1 MADPDAL
8 TQATLEQLGIP
19 SVTGDEA
26 ALADHLVSTYGP
38 NRTTRIGN
46 SVVVG
51 EPDERPT
58 VALVGHLDTV
68 PPTDADRD
76 PRVED
81 GSIVGRGASDM
92 KGGNA
97 VAVRL
102 HTDLAASSPYNLVLV
117 LYAAEEGPDEH
128 NELRQVLAEV
138 PWLHEAALAV
148 ILEPTDL
155 EVQAGCLGGLHALL
169 QFTGVAAHSARP
181 WNGENALTKAG
192 ELLAEL
198 HAKEPVDVEIDGV
211 LYRDVWTATQATT
224 ENARNVVPDRFVI
237 NLNYRFAPSR
247 DLETAE
253 VELLAFVADRAE
265 VEIVDRAP
273 PAPPR
278 TSDPLVARFV
288 DVVGGGEVTAKQAW
302 TDVAR
307 FAQVGVPAVNFGPGL
322 TAQAHRSGES
332 LPIANLVDAYDRL
345 ARFIAG

>member
-1 MADPDAL
+1 MADAAAL
-8 TQATLEQLGIP
+8 TERTLAHLRIP

-26 ALADHLVSTYGP
+26 AMADHVVATHGHDT
-38 NRTTRIGN
+38 TTRVGN

-51 EPDERPT
+51 APDDRPT

-76 PRVED
+76 PRVD
-81 GSIVGRGASDM
+81 GDRVVGRGASDM

-97 VAVRL
+97 VAEQL
-102 HTDLAASSPYNLVLV
+102 LLDTPTDGPYNVVLV

-138 PWLHEAALAV
+138 PWLHDTALAV

-169 QFTGVAAHSARP
+169 QFEGVAAHSARP

-192 ELLAEL
+192 DLLAEL
-198 HAKEPVDVEIDGV
+198 HRLDPVDVEIDGV
-211 LYRDVWTATQATT
+211 LYRDVWTATQAST
-224 ENARNVVPDRFVI
+224 ENARNVVPDRFVV

-253 VELLAFVADRAE
+253 AELLALVADRAE

-278 TSDPLVARFV
+278 TGDPLVARFV
-288 DVVGGGEVTAKQAW
+288 EVVGDGQVTAKQAW

-307 FAQVGVPAVNFGPGL
+307 FAQVGVPAVNYGPGL
-322 TAQAHRSGES
+322 TGEAHRSGES
-332 LPIANLVDAYDRL
+332 IPVANLVTAYDRL
-345 ARFIAG
+345 ATFLRG